1 MNLQNNQSVSSTPRS
16 LSPPPKTQ
24 SPQDNT
30 PTHPPPR
37 APSVLRKT
45 SGFEAL
51 FREQSP
57 APTNGESLSE
67 NGEPH
72 TFASVNGKGTVG
84 KSGRIIERLTA
95 ENDRL
100 KRELNGEVVIRQEL
114 EQREESMK
122 AFIEHLKSENTNLIH
137 AQESDGFLIK
147 KKDRKIREL
156 TEEKKEAIEKRD
168 NAVQSSQ
175 QMRLERDE
183 IVNRC
188 EEEVS
193 RANERAEFECINAKL
208 LKNSHEQLSKEYKEK
223 MESFLDKY
231 NDVVAI
237 KDGLLEH
244 SHKLDVVVEQ
254 MSNYFEKATG
264 LVSQMAQ
271 ENTFLKG
278 EGEDILKEMRE
289 CVTGQEQLKSQ
300 YQKELGEAKYFVN
313 LAKNAASRPAKS
325 R

>member
-1 MNLQNNQSVSSTPRS
+1 M
-16 LSPPPKTQ
+16 
-24 SPQDNT
+24 
-30 PTHPPPR
+30 
-37 APSVLRKT
+37 
-45 SGFEAL
+45 
-51 FREQSP
+51 
-57 APTNGESLSE
+57 
-67 NGEPH
+67 
-72 TFASVNGKGTVG
+72 NGKGTVG

-183 IVNRC
+183 VVNRC

-193 RANERAEFECINAKL
+193 RASDRAEFECINTKL
-208 LKNSHEQLSKEYKEK
+208 LKESHEQLSKEYKEK